1 MMIEIIIPVFL
12 QVMLTF
18 AILFAVGY
26 LRLRSVGQRTVHPK
40 DYVLMTGQD
49 QWPVMIQRLGRS
61 FHNQLEVPMLF
72 YVLAILILVTD
83 IESQLLMNLAWV
95 YVGLRYLH
103 ALIHIAYNKVIH
115 RFTVYIISCVV
126 LLAMWVL
133 FLFEI
138 NSRL

>member
-1 MMIEIIIPVFL
+1 MTELIIPVFF

-18 AILFAVGY
+18 GILFTLGI
-26 LRLRSVGQRTVHPK
+26 LRYRSVSNRTVHPK

-72 YVLAILILVTD
+72 YLLVVLMLVTEVED
-83 IESQLLMNLAWV
+83 SLLLNLAWL

-103 ALIHIAYNKVIH
+103 ALIHIVYNKVIH
-115 RFTVYIISCVV
+115 RFTVFIISCGV
-126 LLAMWVL
+126 LVAMWVL
-133 FLFEI
+133 FIFEI
-138 NSRL
+138 NARL

>member
-1 MMIEIIIPVFL
+1 MTELIIPVFF

-18 AILFAVGY
+18 GILFTLGI
-26 LRLRSVGQRTVHPK
+26 LRYRSVSNRSVHPK

-72 YVLAILILVTD
+72 YLLVMLMLVTEVQD
-83 IESQLLMNLAWV
+83 SLLLNLAWL

-103 ALIHIAYNKVIH
+103 ALIHIVYNKVIH
-115 RFTVYIISCVV
+115 RFTVFIISCGV
-126 LLAMWVL
+126 LVAMWFL
-133 FLFEI
+133 FIFEI

>member
-1 MMIEIIIPVFL
+1 MIEIIIPVFL

-18 AILFAVGY
+18 AILFTLGV
-26 LRLRSVGQRTVHPK
+26 LRYRSVGQRTVHPK

-61 FHNQLEVPMLF
+61 FHNQLEVPLLF
-72 YVLAILILVTD
+72 YVLVILILVTD
-83 IESQLLMNLAWV
+83 VKAAMLLNLAWV

-103 ALIHIAYNKVIH
+103 ALVHIVYNKVIH
-115 RFTVYIISCVV
+115 RFTIYIISCLV
-126 LLAMWVL
+126 LLVMWFL

-138 NSRL
+138 NSML

>member
-1 MMIEIIIPVFL
+1 MIEIIIPVFL

-83 IESQLLMNLAWV
+83 IESQLLMNMAWV

-103 ALIHIAYNKVIH
+103 ALIHIVYNKVIH
-115 RFTVYIISCVV
+115 RFTVYIISCLV

>member
-1 MMIEIIIPVFL
+1 
-12 QVMLTF
+12 
-18 AILFAVGY
+18 
-26 LRLRSVGQRTVHPK
+26 
-40 DYVLMTGQD
+40 MTGQD
-49 QWPVMIQRLGRS
+49 QGPVMIQRLGRS

-83 IESQLLMNLAWV
+83 IQSQLLMNMAWV

-115 RFTVYIISCVV
+115 RFTVYIISCLV

>member
-1 MMIEIIIPVFL
+1 MIEILIPVFL

-18 AILFAVGY
+18 GILFTLGI
-26 LRLRSVGQRTVHPK
+26 LRYRSVGQRTVHPK

-61 FHNQLEVPMLF
+61 FHNQLEVPLLF
-72 YVLAILILVTD
+72 YVLVVLILVTE
-83 IESQLLMNLAWV
+83 IQAEMLLNLAWI

-103 ALIHIAYNKVIH
+103 ALVHIVYNKVIH
-115 RFTVYIISCVV
+115 RFTIYIISCLVLVV
-126 LLAMWVL
+126 MWVL

-138 NSRL
+138 NSML

>member
-1 MMIEIIIPVFL
+1 MTALIIPVFF

-18 AILFAVGY
+18 GILFTLGI
-26 LRLRSVGQRTVHPK
+26 LRYRSVSNRSVHPK

-61 FHNQLEVPMLF
+61 FHNQLEVPILF
-72 YVLAILILVTD
+72 YLLVVLMLITEVQD
-83 IESQLLMNLAWV
+83 NLLLNLAWL

-103 ALIHIAYNKVIH
+103 ALIHIVYNKVIH
-115 RFTVYIISCVV
+115 RFTVFIISCGV
-126 LLAMWVL
+126 LVAMWVL
-133 FLFEI
+133 FIFEI

>member
-1 MMIEIIIPVFL
+1 MTELIIPVFF

-18 AILFAVGY
+18 GILFTLGI
-26 LRLRSVGQRTVHPK
+26 LRYRSVSNRSVHPK

-72 YVLAILILVTD
+72 YLLVVLMLVTEVQD
-83 IESQLLMNLAWV
+83 SLLLNLAWL

-103 ALIHIAYNKVIH
+103 ALIHIVYNKVIH
-115 RFTVYIISCVV
+115 RFTVFIISCGV
-126 LLAMWVL
+126 LVAMWFL
-133 FLFEI
+133 FIFEI

>member
-1 MMIEIIIPVFL
+1 MIEIIIPVFL

-18 AILFAVGY
+18 TILFAVGY

-61 FHNQLEVPMLF
+61 FHNQLEVPVLF

-83 IESQLLMNLAWV
+83 IESQLIMNMAWV

-115 RFTVYIISCVV
+115 RFTVYIISCLV

-138 NSRL
+138 NSRF